1 MPTLAIQS
9 NPALPNAMGTAPLLR
24 KEVTNGMET
33 DMPYT
38 AMQSNGPCGVTN
50 GMESALPTTSIQSS
64 SSYPAPPYGIINNG
78 IESAMPPSTRQSSM
92 PPTAMQSSMP
102 STALQSVVTSPLP
115 PPASRGLTNGVH
127 SFSVTNSPSIPSS
140 KAAGIKKV
148 PNLSDVREVT
158 GEVDGTMPFSP
169 KPGQGM
175 VSTMRSTS
183 MAQKLSGAL
192 SKVKK
197 AKEQVEVLE
206 QNNEVDLV
214 L

>member
-9 NPALPNAMGTAPLLR
+9 NPALPTAMGTAPLLR

-78 IESAMPPSTRQSSM
+78 IESAMPPSTMQSSM
-92 PPTAMQSSMP
+92 PPTAM
-102 STALQSVVTSPLP
+102 QSVVTSPLP
-115 PPASRGLTNGVH
+115 PPASRGLIIGFN